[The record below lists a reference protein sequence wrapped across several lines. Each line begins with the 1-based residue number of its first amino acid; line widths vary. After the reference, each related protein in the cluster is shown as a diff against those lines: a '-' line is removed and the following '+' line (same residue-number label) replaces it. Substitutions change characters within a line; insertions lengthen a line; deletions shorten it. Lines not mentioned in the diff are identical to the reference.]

1 MNKIQFNTSRISV
14 LADSIQSL
22 SIDLDETISTE
33 EKPKAFAIT
42 AAIDSMTESI
52 RSEAKKIDQLCSEQA
67 KPEPS
72 NEKPESPTVVN
83 IHKVEEAQPNADE

>member
-1 MNKIQFNTSRISV
+1 MKNIQFNTSRILV

-22 SIDLDETISTE
+22 SIDLDETITTE

-67 KPEPS
+67 
-72 NEKPESPTVVN
+72 NEKP
-83 IHKVEEAQPNADE
+83 DEQGLVKAN